1 MQYND
6 GRPYEGFSDPSYH
19 TDLYV
24 TRSTDNGATWET
36 PIQLNRGPRENAGAH
51 RCRFATLADGTV
63 ALAMGTWF
71 QSASGRLPKAKQ
83 VSQAFL
89 WLSSDDGNSWRRD
102 DSPMCRY
109 GAEPDLLALPSGR
122 ILALSLIHI

>member
-1 MQYND
+1 MQYNE

-36 PIQLNRGPRENAGAH
+36 PIRSIADREKMREPPLSIRDA
-51 RCRFATLADGTV
+51 RRGTV

-71 QSASGRLPKAKQ
+71 QSESGPLPKAKQ
-83 VSQAFL
+83 FSQAFL
-89 WLSSDDGNSWRRD
+89 WR
-102 DSPMCRY
+102 PAMT
-109 GAEPDLLALPSGR
+109 AKLAP
-122 ILALSLIHI
+122 